1 MLVET
6 AQERNEPIFPALIY
20 SCESRLVPG
29 LSQGP
34 AGSRPR
40 LWGWEQFPETHVET
54 SSAGTM
60 WAGPQFHQ
68 WPDGGAAGERLQVS
82 ECRLFISAAMM
93 WTVGMA
99 SPADAP
105 RSGQETGKL
114 RGMSPPPSSCPP
126 GR

>member
-20 SCESRLVPG
+20 SCESRRVPG

-60 WAGPQFHQ
+60 WAGQRRRSSTS
-68 WPDGGAAGERLQVS
+68 GLMAALLGKGVRFLSVH
-82 ECRLFISAAMM
+82 CLFQR
-93 WTVGMA
+93 
-99 SPADAP
+99 P
-105 RSGQETGKL
+105 
-114 RGMSPPPSSCPP
+114 
-126 GR
+126 